1 MGRGNPTGPAKAE
14 ANEGN
19 GTLTGTLTR
28 ASRETDH
35 DRVTGVH
42 GTTEH
47 GTTEHGG
54 ADRYDGTGPWR
65 TAVAAVAALLL
76 TVAALE
82 AAAEPLRFAH
92 STWVGNG
99 PFYVARER
107 GFFEE
112 EGVAVE
118 LIVMEDVKTRLPAL
132 AAGRIDVTTTTVDTV
147 LTFYSERRP
156 FRYLFATD
164 DSAGGDGVVAAADVR
179 TVADL
184 RGKRVAYSEG
194 SVSQFYLSV
203 LLREAGLT
211 LDDVETLNMT
221 AGDAG
226 AAFVAGRVDAAVTWE
241 PWLTRG
247 KQARHGHLLVD
258 SSSSP
263 GLIVDAVVTTE
274 QRLAERAD
282 DLRAFYRAWVRAVAW
297 QREHEEEADAI
308 MARGVGGWLRDAAVF
323 KETRAGITYYG
334 AARNAAFIGT
344 PQEPGAITATIG
356 DALALGREAGLFD
369 HDLDPA
375 ALIGFAVV
383 NP

>member
-1 MGRGNPTGPAKAE
+1 MET
-14 ANEGN
+14 
-19 GTLTGTLTR
+19 TGTLTP
-28 ASRETDH
+28 ASRGAHH
-35 DRVTGVH
+35 DRVPRIGIGA
-42 GTTEH
+42 GT
-47 GTTEHGG
+47 
-54 ADRYDGTGPWR
+54 RR
-65 TAVAAVAALLL
+65 TALAAAAGLLL
-76 TVAALE
+76 AAAALE
-82 AAAEPLRFAH
+82 AGAEPLRFAH

-112 EGVAVE
+112 EGVSVE

-147 LTFYSERRP
+147 LAFYSERRP

-164 DSAGGDGVVAAADVR
+164 DSTGGDGIVAAADIR

-203 LLREAGLT
+203 LLGDAGLS

-226 AAFVAGRVDAAVTWE
+226 AAFVAARVDAAVTWE

-247 KQARHGHLLVD
+247 RQAKHGHLLVD

-274 QRLAERAD
+274 ERLAERAD

-323 KETRAGITYYG
+323 RETRAGITYYG
-334 AARNAAFIGT
+334 AARNTAFIGT
-344 PQEPGAITATIG
+344 PQAPGAITATIG
-356 DALALGREAGLFD
+356 HALTLGREAGLFD

-383 NP
+383 TP